1 MSLSISSSLPSLL
14 EQQSLVSSS
23 NRSSSASSA
32 PNMEDTYTPSSDTS
46 SYLNA
51 TESGIHQLKNEVQVS
66 VSTALSAQS
75 DSSISKVLDM
85 FGI

>member
-14 EQQSLVSSS
+14 EQQSLISSS
-23 NRSSSASSA
+23 NRSSSASSV
-32 PNMEDTYTPSSDTS
+32 PSMEDTYTPRSAANSLLS
-46 SYLNA
+46 A
-51 TESGIHQLKNEVQVS
+51 TESAIHQAKNEVQVN

-75 DSSISKVLDM
+75 DTTISTVLNM